1 MNKLYIIVL
10 ILMLLAHFFAD
21 FHLQAILA
29 DMKQEQWW
37 RKQEGY
43 NSKCKCKYDYLAA
56 LAIHSAEWTLWV
68 MMPPLMLLPHIDLGI
83 FLLMAALNMVVHSL
97 TDNSKANYKD
107 INLIQDQ
114 IIHLAQIAFTYAAMV
129 VV

>member
-1 MNKLYIIVL
+1 MSKLYVIVL
-10 ILMLLAHFFAD
+10 ILMLLAHFFVD
-21 FHLQAILA
+21 FHLQGILA

-37 RKQEGY
+37 KRQEGY
-43 NSKCKCKYDYLAA
+43 NSKYKYDYVAA
-56 LAIHSAEWTLWV
+56 LAIHSAEWALWV
-68 MMPPLMLLPHIDLGI
+68 MMPLMLLPHLDLGI
-83 FLLMAALNMVVHSL
+83 FLLLAALNMVVHSL

-114 IIHLAQIAFTYAAMV
+114 IIHLAQIVFTYAAMV

>member
-10 ILMLLAHFFAD
+10 ILMLLSHFFAD
-21 FHLQAILA
+21 FHLQGILA

-37 RKQEGY
+37 KKQEGY
-43 NSKCKCKYDYLAA
+43 NSKYKYDYVAA

-68 MMPPLMLLPHIDLGI
+68 MMPPLFLLPHIDLDI
-83 FLLMAALNMVVHSL
+83 FLLLAALNTVVHSL

-107 INLIQDQ
+107 ISLVQDQ

>member
-1 MNKLYIIVL
+1 MNKLYIFVL

-21 FHLQAILA
+21 FHLQGILA

-37 RKQEGY
+37 RNQEGY
-43 NSKCKCKYDYLAA
+43 NSKCKGKYDYLAA

-68 MMPPLMLLPHIDLGI
+68 MIPLFLLPHIDLGI
-83 FLLMAALNMVVHSL
+83 FLLLAALNTVVHSL

-107 INLIQDQ
+107 ISLIQDQ

-129 VV
+129 VA

>member
-1 MNKLYIIVL
+1 MSKLYVIVL

-21 FHLQAILA
+21 FHLQGILA

-37 RKQEGY
+37 RKKEKY
-43 NSKCKCKYDYLAA
+43 NSKYKYDYVAA

-68 MMPPLMLLPHIDLGI
+68 MMPPLFLLPHLDLSI
-83 FLLMAALNMVVHSL
+83 FLLLAALNMVVHSL
-97 TDNSKANYKD
+97 TDNSRVNYKD

-114 IIHLAQIAFTYAAMV
+114 IIHLAQIAFTYAAV
-129 VV
+129 IVA

>member
-1 MNKLYIIVL
+1 MNKLYVIVL

-21 FHLQAILA
+21 FCLQGILA

-43 NSKCKCKYDYLAA
+43 NSKYKYDYLAA
-56 LAIHSAEWTLWV
+56 LAIHSAEWTLW
-68 MMPPLMLLPHIDLGI
+68 MMIPLFLLPHIDLGI
-83 FLLMAALNMVVHSL
+83 FLLLAALNTVVHSL

-114 IIHLAQIAFTYAAMV
+114 IIHLAQIAFTYAAV
-129 VV
+129 VVA

>member
-1 MNKLYIIVL
+1 MNKLYVIVL

-21 FHLQAILA
+21 FHLQGILA

-37 RKQEGY
+37 KKQDGY
-43 NSKCKCKYDYLAA
+43 NSKYKYDYVAA

-68 MMPPLMLLPHIDLGI
+68 MMPPLVFLSHIDLGI
-83 FLLMAALNMVVHSL
+83 FLLLAALNTVVHSL

-107 INLIQDQ
+107 INLVQDQ
-114 IIHLAQIAFTYAAMV
+114 IIHLAQIAFTYAALV
-129 VV
+129 LV

>member
-1 MNKLYIIVL
+1 MNKLYVIVL

-21 FHLQAILA
+21 FHLQGILA

-43 NSKCKCKYDYLAA
+43 NSKYKYDYLAA

-68 MMPPLMLLPHIDLGI
+68 MMPLMLLPYLDLGI
-83 FLLMAALNMVVHSL
+83 FLLLAALNTVVHSL

-114 IIHLAQIAFTYAAMV
+114 IIHLAQIAYTYAVMV

>member
-1 MNKLYIIVL
+1 MNKLYVIVL

-21 FHLQAILA
+21 FHLQGILA

-37 RKQEGY
+37 RTQEGY
-43 NSKCKCKYDYLAA
+43 NSKYKYDYVAA
-56 LAIHSAEWTLWV
+56 LAIHSAEWTLW
-68 MMPPLMLLPHIDLGI
+68 MMLPLMLLPHLDLGI
-83 FLLMAALNMVVHSL
+83 FLLLAALNMVVHSL

-114 IIHLAQIAFTYAAMV
+114 IIHLVQIAFTYAAV
-129 VV
+129 VVA

>member
-1 MNKLYIIVL
+1 MNKLYAIVL
-10 ILMLLAHFFAD
+10 ILMLLAHFFVD
-21 FHLQAILA
+21 FHLQGILA

-37 RKQEGY
+37 KKQERY
-43 NSKCKCKYDYLAA
+43 NSKYKYDYLAA

-68 MMPPLMLLPHIDLGI
+68 MIPLFLLPHIDLGI
-83 FLLMAALNMVVHSL
+83 FLLLAALNMVIHSL

-129 VV
+129 VA

>member
-1 MNKLYIIVL
+1 MSKLYVIVF

-21 FHLQAILA
+21 FHLQGILA

-43 NSKCKCKYDYLAA
+43 NNKCKCKYDYLAA
-56 LAIHSAEWTLWV
+56 LAIHSTEWTLWV
-68 MMPPLMLLPHIDLGI
+68 MMPLMSLPHIDLGI
-83 FLLMAALNMVVHSL
+83 FLLLAALNMVVHSL
-97 TDNSKANYKD
+97 TDNSKVNYKD

-114 IIHLAQIAFTYAAMV
+114 IIHLAQIAFTYSAMIV
-129 VV
+129 A

>member
-1 MNKLYIIVL
+1 MNKLYVIVL

-21 FHLQAILA
+21 FHLQGILA

-37 RKQEGY
+37 KQQDGY

-68 MMPPLMLLPHIDLGI
+68 MMSPLMLLPHLDLCI
-83 FLLMAALNMVVHSL
+83 FLLLAALNTVVHSL

-107 INLIQDQ
+107 INLVQDQ

-129 VV
+129 IV